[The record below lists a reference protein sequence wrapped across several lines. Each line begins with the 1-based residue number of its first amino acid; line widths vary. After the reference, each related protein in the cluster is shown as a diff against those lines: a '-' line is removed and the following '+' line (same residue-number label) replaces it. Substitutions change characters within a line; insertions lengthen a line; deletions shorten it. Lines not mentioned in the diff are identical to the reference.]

1 MTIIKKKKKKIPREL
16 VLDTCFIE
24 ALSIERSRD
33 SDNVAERKTV
43 SQIAKYS

>member
-1 MTIIKKKKKKIPREL
+1 M
-16 VLDTCFIE
+16 DTCFIE

>member
-1 MTIIKKKKKKIPREL
+1 MAPMPEAIFWIVSRY
-16 VLDTCFIE
+16 DYCFIE

-43 SQIAKYS
+43 RQIAKYS